1 MHLGVT
7 RKVLA
12 YGVSHARE
20 LALDYALLGL
30 TTRREQNRSI
40 SRREM
45 LLCMSDGV
53 RSEPQP
59 SRQGSASRMDGL
71 VGGIPR
77 KVERSHDENQQD
89 YC

>member
-1 MHLGVT
+1 MHLWVT
-7 RKVLA
+7 RQVLA
-12 YGVSHARE
+12 YGVSHPRE
-20 LALDYALLGL
+20 LALDDALLGL

-45 LLCMSDGV
+45 LLCVGDRV

-71 VGGIPR
+71 VGGTPR
-77 KVERSHDENQQD
+77 KVQRSHEEDQQD